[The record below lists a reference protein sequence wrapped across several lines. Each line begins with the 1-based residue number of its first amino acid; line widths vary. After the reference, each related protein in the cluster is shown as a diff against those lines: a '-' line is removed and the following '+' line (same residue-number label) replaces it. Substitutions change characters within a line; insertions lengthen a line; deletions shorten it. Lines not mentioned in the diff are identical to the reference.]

1 MNYRWIGRPAA
12 VFATLLAIAGA
23 FPAMT
28 TPAGAADAATSADN
42 TLIPRA
48 ALFGNPVKTQA
59 RLSPDGKYISFL
71 APKDGFLNVWVAP
84 FGKLGSA
91 KAITSDKKRGIREH
105 LWAHDSKHVLFL
117 QDEGGDENWRVYSV
131 DVDSGKQVDLTPYK
145 DSQAQIVGVSHD
157 LPNIV
162 LIGLNDRV
170 PEWHDLYQIDIST
183 GERKL
188 IEKNDQEFSGYLAGK
203 DLMPRVA
210 LKQLATGGEIY
221 RRAAKGWE
229 KLLDYGQ
236 EDSLTT
242 APIVVEGDG
251 RTALLVSA
259 VGRDK
264 AALVRAELA
273 SGKLSVIGE
282 SDKADVQGVWIDPR
296 TQEPQAYEVNYL
308 QQQITA
314 LTPDAA
320 KDIERLRSTLGPA
333 YDVVSRTY
341 DDRKWVV
348 VVDDPV
354 HALSTYL
361 YDRDSGQVTKLFD
374 QRPELSAMPL
384 QPMHAREIKSRDGK
398 TLVSYLTLPRGSD
411 AQRTGK
417 PSQPVPLVLDVHGGP
432 WARDGYGFN
441 PEHQWLANRGYAVLS
456 VNFRGSTGFGK
467 AFINAGD
474 KQWGRAMHDD
484 LIDAVDWAIRE
495 KIAIPDKVAIYG
507 GSYGGYATLA
517 ALTMTPE
524 KFACGLDVVGPSNLE
539 TLLASIPAY
548 WKAFYEDL
556 ARRVGDPRTEE
567 GRKLLKERS
576 PLTHAD
582 RIQRPLLIAQGANDP
597 RVKQAEADQIVTAM
611 KTKKLP
617 VTYLLY
623 PDEGHGF
630 ARPQNRLSFYAVAE
644 GFLQRCIGGKA
655 QPIGNDFAGSSIT
668 APDGASIVP
677 GLAEALKER
686 ETKDARQ

>member
-1 MNYRWIGRPAA
+1 MNVKWIVGVFAAMTLTTVAAPAA
-12 VFATLLAIAGA
+12 TDS
-23 FPAMT
+23 
-28 TPAGAADAATSADN
+28 DA

-59 RLSPDGKYISFL
+59 RLSPDGKYVSFL
-71 APKDGFLNVWVAP
+71 APKDGFLNVWLAP

-105 LWAHDSKHVLFL
+105 LWAHDNRHVLFL

-131 DVDSGKQVDLTPYK
+131 DVETGKQVDLTPFK
-145 DSQAQIVGVSHD
+145 GVQAQLVDVSHKR
-157 LPNIV
+157 PSIA

-170 PEWHDLYQIDIST
+170 PEWHDLYEIDVSN
-183 GERKL
+183 GQRKL
-188 IEKNDQEFSGYLAGK
+188 IERNDSEFSGYLPDT
-203 DLMPRVA
+203 DLKPRVA
-210 LKQLATGGEIY
+210 LKPLASGGEIY
-221 RRAAKGWE
+221 RRGEKGWE
-229 KLLDYGQ
+229 KLLEYGQ

-251 RTALLVSA
+251 RTALLLSA

-273 SGKLSVIGE
+273 NGKLSVVGE
-282 SDKADVQGVWIDPR
+282 SDKADVQDVWIDPR
-296 TQEPQAYEVNYL
+296 THEPQAYSVNYL
-308 QQQITA
+308 QPQLTP
-314 LTPDAA
+314 LTPDAG

-333 YDVVSRTY
+333 YTVSSRTY
-341 DDRKWVV
+341 DDRKWIV

-361 YDRDSGQVTKLFD
+361 YDRDSGRVTKLFD
-374 QRPELSAMPL
+374 QRPELSAAPL
-384 QPMHAREIKSRDGK
+384 QPMHAREIPTRDGK

-411 AQRTGK
+411 PQRKGK
-417 PSQPVPLVLDVHGGP
+417 PAQPVPLVLDVHGGP
-432 WARDGYGFN
+432 WGRDVYGFN
-441 PEHQWLANRGYAVLS
+441 SEHQWLANRGYAVLS

-467 AFINAGD
+467 SFINAGD
-474 KQWGRAMHDD
+474 HEWGRKMHDD
-484 LIDAVDWAIRE
+484 LIDAVDWAVRE
-495 KIAIPDKVAIYG
+495 KITAPDKVAVYG

-517 ALTMTPE
+517 GLTMTPD
-524 KFACGLDVVGPSNLE
+524 KFACGLDVVGPSNLM
-539 TLLASIPAY
+539 TLLESIPPY
-548 WKAFYEDL
+548 WKAFFEDL

-576 PLTHAD
+576 PLTYAD

-597 RVKQAEADQIVTAM
+597 RVKQAEADQIVAAM
-611 KTKKLP
+611 KEKKLP

-644 GFLQRCIGGKA
+644 GFLHQCLGGQF
-655 QPIGNDFAGSSIT
+655 QPIGNDFDGSSVT
-668 APDGASIVP
+668 APDGAEIVP
-677 GLAEALKER
+677 GLAEAMRER
-686 ETKDARQ
+686 QSKDARK

>member
-1 MNYRWIGRPAA
+1 MRRIWNGGLATVLA
-12 VFATLLAIAGA
+12 LVGVFSMATS
-23 FPAMT
+23 P
-28 TPAGAADAATSADN
+28 GAADAADA
-42 TLIPRA
+42 TLIPRT

-59 RLSPDGKYISFL
+59 RLSPDGKYVSFL

-105 LWAHDSKHVLFL
+105 LWAFDNKHVLFL
-117 QDEGGDENWRVYSV
+117 QDEGGDENWRVHSV
-131 DVDSGKQVDLTPYK
+131 DIETGKQVDITPYK
-145 DSQAQIVGVSHD
+145 EVQAQLTGLSHKRPGV
-157 LPNIV
+157 V
-162 LIGLNDRV
+162 LVGLNDRV
-170 PEWHDLYQIDIST
+170 PEWHDLYEIDVAT
-183 GERKL
+183 GARKL
-188 IEKNDQEFSGYLAGK
+188 IEKNESEFSGYLADDELK
-203 DLMPRVA
+203 PRIA
-210 LKQLATGGEIY
+210 LKQLASGGEVY
-221 RRAAKGWE
+221 RRGDRGAWE
-229 KLLDYGQ
+229 KLLEYGQ

-264 AALVRAELA
+264 AALVRAEIA
-273 SGKLSVIGE
+273 TGKLSVVGE
-282 SDKADVQGVWIDPR
+282 SDKADVQDVWIDPR
-296 TQEPQAYEVNYL
+296 THEPQAYSVNYL
-308 QQQITA
+308 QPQITP
-314 LTPDAA
+314 LTPDAG

-374 QRPELSAMPL
+374 QRPELSAAPL
-384 QPMHAREIKSRDGK
+384 QAMHAREIKSRDGK
-398 TLVSYLTLPRGSD
+398 MLVSYLTLPRGSD
-411 AQRTGK
+411 PQRTGK
-417 PSQPVPLVLDVHGGP
+417 PTKPVALVLDVHGGP
-432 WARDGYGFN
+432 WARDQYGFN

-467 AFINAGD
+467 SFINAGD
-474 KQWGRAMHDD
+474 REWGRKMHDD
-484 LIDAVDWAIRE
+484 LLDAVDWAVRE
-495 KIAIPDKVAIYG
+495 KIALPDKVAIYG
-507 GSYGGYATLA
+507 GSYGGYAVLA
-517 ALTMTPE
+517 ALTMTPD

-539 TLLASIPAY
+539 TLLASIPPY

-576 PLTHAD
+576 PLSYAD

-630 ARPQNRLSFYAVAE
+630 ARPQNRISFYAVAE
-644 GFLQRCIGGKA
+644 GFLQQCLGGQA
-655 QPIGNDFAGSSIT
+655 EPIGKDF
-668 APDGASIVP
+668 DGASVTAPEGANIVP

-686 ETKDARQ
+686 EDKAARPKG